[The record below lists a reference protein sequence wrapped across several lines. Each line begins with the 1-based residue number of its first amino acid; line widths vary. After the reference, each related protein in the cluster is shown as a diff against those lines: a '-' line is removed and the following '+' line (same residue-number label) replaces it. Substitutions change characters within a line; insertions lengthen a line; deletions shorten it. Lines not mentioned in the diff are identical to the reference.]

1 MGLKVNLAD
10 QTVYPSSFDLHDRCV
25 SMIADLWHAP
35 AATFSGAGTVGSTEA
50 CLLAGLALKFRWRA
64 WYAKKI
70 GKAPQSA
77 EVRGAYPNLVI
88 STMFQAAWEK
98 LFKYMDVEPRFVTPT
113 AAGPGQGGAGWRMD
127 PSRVAD
133 ALDDKTIGVVAI
145 MGNHYSG
152 HYDPVAR
159 VAAAVRAAN
168 AAKGLQVGVHVDAAS
183 GGFVAPF
190 QDGVEA
196 WDFRLPEVL
205 SISASGHK
213 FGQSC
218 CGTGWVV
225 WRDRADLADHV
236 AISVSYLGGSADSFT
251 LNFSRPATGVYVQFY
266 KLLRLGRSGYRRVVD
281 NMMAVADRVRT
292 GVAALKR
299 PDGTP
304 YVVLLDAGNA
314 GCLPVV
320 TARVNP
326 ALGAPY
332 DDVDLQHAIA
342 QEHWYV
348 CGYKMNMR
356 HPLTGETLPLFSD
369 RDADTTMFRVVVK
382 ANVSMPMANNLVSAI
397 EKAFR
402 FLDAHGA
409 GFQKHPG
416 HKHHGGHK
424 AC

>member
-1 MGLKVNLAD
+1 MRPGTSK
-10 QTVYPSSFDLHDRCV
+10 SSLGR
-25 SMIADLWHAP
+25 
-35 AATFSGAGTVGSTEA
+35 
-50 CLLAGLALKFRWRA
+50 
-64 WYAKKI
+64 
-70 GKAPQSA
+70 
-77 EVRGAYPNLVI
+77 
-88 STMFQAAWEK
+88 
-98 LFKYMDVEPRFVTPT
+98 PREGHRT
-113 AAGPGQGGAGWRMD
+113 QG
-127 PSRVAD
+127 
-133 ALDDKTIGVVAI
+133 
-145 MGNHYSG
+145 
-152 HYDPVAR
+152 
-159 VAAAVRAAN
+159 

-356 HPLTGETLPLFSD
+356 HPLTEETLPLFSD

-409 GFQKHPG
+409 GFRKHPD